1 MANIIVER
9 CRQNWPGFW
18 RTYRWLLIIFFVGL
32 LCDAA
37 STIRFMRSEG
47 PEAETNPGIRIVSQV
62 LGPAG
67 IYIGP
72 LIAVVG
78 KTCAALLVSVY
89 WRRGAVYILVV
100 GSILSYWA
108 AWYNVW
114 GTHLYVPRLLLW
126 LP

>member
-1 MANIIVER
+1 MTNIIIER
-9 CRQNWPGFW
+9 YRRNRPGFW
-18 RTYRWLLIIFFVGL
+18 RTYRWLLAIFFVGL
-32 LCDAA
+32 LCDAV

-47 PEAETNPGIRIVSQV
+47 PEAETNPGIRMVSQV

-67 IYIGP
+67 IFIGP
-72 LIAVVG
+72 LIAVFG
-78 KTCAALLVSVY
+78 KTAAALLVSIY
-89 WRRGAVYILVV
+89 WRRGAAYVLLV

-114 GTHLYVPRLLLW
+114 GADLYVPRLLLW